1 MAQVNETLLGVVK
14 TDLNIGKLE
23 KFIKGGHLSIGRLR
37 RFLEKNKNLPDEA
50 PVLIERIEDKYFEG
64 IKGWETYKQ
73 PNDTFEHLKDE
84 FIPAWC
90 ITKNNEGV
98 VLIYSHY

>member
-1 MAQVNETLLGVVK
+1 MAEVNEALLGVVK
-14 TDLNIGKLE
+14 SDLNKEKLDR
-23 KFIKGGHLSIGRLR
+23 FVRGNHLSIGRLR
-37 RFLEKNKNLPDEA
+37 RFLEKNEHLPSET
-50 PVLIERIEDKYFEG
+50 PVVIERVEDKYFAG

-73 PNDTFEHLKDE
+73 PNDIFANMQDE

-90 ITKNNEGV
+90 ITKNEEGV

>member
-1 MAQVNETLLGVVK
+1 MAQVNETLLGKVK
-14 TDLNIGKLE
+14 SDLNKEKLE
-23 KFIKGGHLSIGRLR
+23 IFVRGGHLSMGGLR
-37 RFLEKNKNLPDEA
+37 KFLEKNKDLPNEV
-50 PVLIERIEDKYFEG
+50 PIVIERVEDKFFEG
-64 IKGWETYKQ
+64 SRGWESYKQ
-73 PNDTFEHLKDE
+73 PNDTFPNMKDE

>member
-1 MAQVNETLLGVVK
+1 MGKVNEALLGAVK
-14 TDLNIGKLE
+14 SDLNKEKLD
-23 KFIKGGHLSIGRLR
+23 KFVRGGHLSMGILR
-37 RFLEKNKNLPDEA
+37 KFLRGNEHLPDEV
-50 PVLIERIEDKYFEG
+50 PILIERIEDKYFAG

-73 PNDTFEHLKDE
+73 PNDIFANMQDE

-98 VLIYSHY
+98 ILIYSHY